1 MTQTTEQAPAAKTN
15 GVVKRESHNIVD
27 STLQRIEAM
36 QAAGE
41 LIIPKD
47 YSAPNALKSAWLIL
61 QDVKDMNKQPVLQSC
76 TKESI
81 AYALLNMVVQGLNP
95 MKRQCSFIAYGNKL
109 TLQREYQGSI
119 AIAKR
124 AGLKSIAA
132 NAIFKGDVFKWEI
145 DKETGRKTILN
156 HEQSFENYGG
166 EVIGAYAIVEMES
179 GEKNLEIMS
188 MNQIKQAWNQGAT
201 KGQSPAHKNFP
212 DQMACKTVIN
222 RAVKTI
228 INSSDDAALFEEDE
242 PTETAFTA
250 GVKHEIE
257 TKANKNEIGFDEEP
271 PVQDSDVVNESV
283 PNEDGAVA
291 KSNPGTN
298 EPPF

>member
-1 MTQTTEQAPAAKTN
+1 MTNNNQKENHQIA
-15 GVVKRESHNIVD
+15 KRESVNIVD

-36 QAAGE
+36 QSAGE
-41 LIIPKD
+41 LKIPKD

-61 QDVKDMNKQPVLQSC
+61 QDVKDMNKNPVLNSC

-81 AYALLNMVVQGLNP
+81 AYALLNMVIQGLNP
-95 MKRQCSFIAYGNKL
+95 IKRQCSFIAYGNKL

-124 AGLKSIAA
+124 SGLKSIVA
-132 NAIFKGDVFKWEI
+132 NPIFKGDVFKWEI
-145 DKETGRKTILN
+145 NKDTGTKSIIA

-166 EVIGAYAIVEMES
+166 EVTGAYAIVEMQDGS
-179 GEKNLEIMS
+179 KNIEIMS
-188 MNQIKQAWNQGAT
+188 MNQIRQAWNQGAT

-228 INSSDDAALFEEDE
+228 INSSDDAALFEDDE
-242 PTETAFTA
+242 PTETRLSAN
-250 GVKHEIE
+250 VKHEIE
-257 TKANKNEIGFDEEP
+257 EKSNKMEIGFDDSSKSETSEYEEIP
-271 PVQDSDVVNESV
+271 VVNEPV
-283 PNEDGAVA
+283 KKETKNKAEEVDAALPY
-291 KSNPGTN
+291 
-298 EPPF
+298 

>member
-1 MTQTTEQAPAAKTN
+1 MTQVTTPVAPKQTN

-41 LIIPKD
+41 LRIPKD

-61 QDVKDMNKQPVLQSC
+61 QDVKDLNKKPVLESC

-124 AGLKSIAA
+124 AGLKSIVA
-132 NAIFKGDVFKWEI
+132 NPIFKGDEFRWQI
-145 DKETGRKTILN
+145 DRETGTKSIIN

-166 EVIGAYAIVEMES
+166 EVVGAYAIVEMQDGS
-179 GEKNLEIMS
+179 KNIEIMS
-188 MNQIKQAWNQGAT
+188 MNQIKQSWNQGAT

-242 PTETAFTA
+242 QVDTPFTA
-250 GVKHEIE
+250 NVKHEIS
-257 TKANKNEIGFDEEP
+257 TNSNKKEIGFSEEP
-271 PVQDSDVVNESV
+271 PVQQAEVVTPESQPDETPV
-283 PNEDGAVA
+283 NSPEKA
-291 KSNPGTN
+291 
-298 EPPF
+298 PF